1 MRSLPWIAVALPLA
15 ALGQEVPGIDLS
27 TPPKPPAPEERKAP
41 PPTPA
46 PEKARPEAKE
56 ASPLEAALGAPGE
69 RDAALGDRV
78 KAVQRKGFMRA
89 HRLQLTALFTPSVND
104 AFYQKYGLGGR
115 LAWSIQDSF
124 ALGVR
129 GAYYA
134 RVQTSYKRQAAL
146 AFQSQLLV
154 SQPYG
159 DLMAEAL
166 WSPVYGKLS
175 WLERSIVH
183 FDVFLAAGFGVAWSA
198 TSFAPRNE
206 GPHLAA
212 EVGGGVRFYPKDWL
226 ALEAGVLATLYP
238 DQTDRAVPAT
248 IQKVVCA
255 SLGVSFFF
263 PFSFEYV
270 YP

>member
-1 MRSLPWIAVALPLA
+1 MRSLAWIAVALPLA

-27 TPPKPPAPEERKAP
+27 APPPAPP
-41 PPTPA
+41 PPPPPAAARPA
-46 PEKARPEAKE
+46 PKEKEK
-56 ASPLEAALGAPGE
+56 SPLETALGAPGE

-78 KAVQRKGFMRA
+78 KAVQRKGFLRR

-104 AFYQKYGLGGR
+104 AFYEKLGFGGR
-115 LAWSIQDSF
+115 LAYSLQDSF
-124 ALGVR
+124 AVGVR

-134 RVQTSYKRQAAL
+134 RVQTNYKRQAAL
-146 AFQSQLLV
+146 AFQSQLLA

-159 DLMAEAL
+159 EVMAEAL

-175 WLERSIVH
+175 WFRRSIVH
-183 FDVFLAAGFGVAWSA
+183 FDVYVAAGFGLAWSA
-198 TSFAPRNE
+198 TSMAPRNE
-206 GPHLAA
+206 GPHLAG
-212 EVGGGVRFYPKDWL
+212 EIGGGVRFYPKDWL
-226 ALEAGVLATLYP
+226 ALEAGLMATLYP

-255 SLGVSFFF
+255 TVGVSFFF
-263 PFSFEYV
+263 PFGFEYV

>member
-1 MRSLPWIAVALPLA
+1 MRSLAWIAVALPLA

-27 TPPKPPAPEERKAP
+27 APPKPAPPPPAPEAAP
-41 PPTPA
+41 QKP
-46 PEKARPEAKE
+46 RE
-56 ASPLEAALGAPGE
+56 ASPLETALGAPGE

-78 KAVQRKGFMRA
+78 KAVQRKGFLRR

-104 AFYQKYGLGGR
+104 AFYQKFGFGGR
-115 LAWSIQDSF
+115 LAWYLQDSF
-124 ALGVR
+124 AVGVR

-159 DLMAEAL
+159 ELMGEAL
-166 WSPVYGKLS
+166 WSPIYGKFS
-175 WLERSIVH
+175 WFQRSIVH
-183 FDVFLAAGFGVAWSA
+183 FDVFLVAGFGAAWSA
-198 TSFAPRNE
+198 TSMSPRNE
-206 GPHLAA
+206 GPHPAG
-212 EVGGGVRFYPKDWL
+212 EFGGGVRFYPKDWL
-226 ALEAGVLATLYP
+226 ALEAGLIATLYP

-263 PFSFEYV
+263 PFGFEYV

>member
-1 MRSLPWIAVALPLA
+1 MRSLAWIAVALPLA

-27 TPPKPPAPEERKAP
+27 APPPPPPKPQ
-41 PPTPA
+41 
-46 PEKARPEAKE
+46 PEAPREKPKA
-56 ASPLEAALGAPGE
+56 ASPLETALGAPGE

-78 KAVQRKGFMRA
+78 KAVQRKGALRR
-89 HRLQLTALFTPSVND
+89 HRLQLTALFTPTVND
-104 AFYQKYGLGGR
+104 AFYEKLGFGGR
-115 LAWSIQDSF
+115 LSFSLQDSF
-124 ALGVR
+124 AVGVR

-134 RVQTSYKRQAAL
+134 RVQTSYKKQAAL

-166 WSPVYGKLS
+166 WSPIYGKLS
-175 WLERSIVH
+175 WLESSIVH
-183 FDVFLAAGFGVAWSA
+183 FDVYVAAGFGVAWSA

-206 GPHLAA
+206 GPHPAA
-212 EVGGGVRFYPKDWL
+212 EIGGGVRFYPKDWL
-226 ALEAGVLATLYP
+226 AIEAGVLATLYP

-263 PFSFEYV
+263 PFGFEYV